1 MEKLIEMTE
10 EKIRIMQELKLS
22 LEDKLNENLR
32 DVILFGSQLT
42 EKRSVESDYDI
53 LVVVKNKADWK
64 LEREISDVCYDID
77 LKFGILT
84 DTHVLS
90 ESDLTTP
97 RGKQPIFVNAI
108 NKGYRA

>member
-1 MEKLIEMTE
+1 M
-10 EKIRIMQELKLS
+10 
-22 LEDKLNENLR
+22 R

-42 EKRSVESDYDI
+42 EKRSVESDNDI

-77 LKFGILT
+77 LKFGILR

-108 NKGYRA
+108 NKGYRV

>member
-1 MEKLIEMTE
+1 M
-10 EKIRIMQELKLS
+10 
-22 LEDKLNENLR
+22 
-32 DVILFGSQLT
+32 
-42 EKRSVESDYDI
+42 
-53 LVVVKNKADWK
+53 VKNKADWK

-77 LKFGILT
+77 LKFGILR